1 MTRRKVRTKGPM
13 ATYLDQALAEGHATL
28 DTSGSK
34 TRIHYVGVG
43 RSEIYDDPEEKVRAE
58 YWAELIYRYG
68 YKPERIGVE
77 ITVPDRTPKDAAD
90 LVVFSDDDR
99 KTPFAVIECKR
110 DGVSDAEF
118 AQAVEQAAGNGTWAK
133 LRAVYVGVVAG
144 LTRRFLD
151 FSGTFGA
158 LEREKNVIADLP
170 AEYGKPEEFKY
181 RKGTAVDIE
190 PVSKETLI
198 LAIRKSHQ
206 TLWSGG
212 RLSPPQAFGELCK
225 LIFVKIADEQ
235 AKRKVG
241 EPYQFQIKTHETS
254 KRLADRIKALY
265 AEHQRRDPNVFT
277 DTIRIDDSTLR
288 AIVSHLEAI
297 NLSATDLDVKGVAF
311 EQFMDGFFK
320 GDFGQY
326 FTPREII
333 EFAVAMLEPTS
344 DDQVLDPACGSAGF
358 LLYALDAVRRE
369 ATVYHPDV
377 HSAEHYKHWHDFAEK
392 QLFGIEIND
401 EICRVAK
408 MNMIIHDDGHSNVVG
423 EDALQPMKGLT
434 ARNVGLTAESF
445 DLVLTNPPFGASVG
459 LESHGY
465 LAEYELGQTKPD
477 KKGVRKPRKSQKT
490 EVLFIERVWDFLKPG
505 GRAAVVLPDGILNN
519 PSNDYVRNFVLEH
532 FQVLAVISLP
542 SSAFA
547 HYGAGVKASVAFLR
561 RRAQGEAPDE
571 GEATFMASPERIG
584 YDATGR
590 ETVNELPAVLEAYR
604 EFTMNP
610 APFLA

>member
-1 MTRRKVRTKGPM
+1 M
-13 ATYLDQALAEGHATL
+13 ATYLDRALADGHATL
-28 DTSGSK
+28 DTAGPR
-34 TRIHYVGVG
+34 TRINYVAI
-43 RSEIYDDPEEKVRAE
+43 RWSEIYDDPEEKVRAE

-90 LVVFSDDDR
+90 LVVFSDDER

-110 DGVSDAEF
+110 DGISDAEF

-133 LRAVYVGVVAG
+133 LRALYVGVVAG

-151 FSGTFGA
+151 FGGTFGA

-181 RKGTAVDIE
+181 RKGGAVDIE

-198 LAIRKSHQ
+198 QAIRKSHQ

-235 AKRKVG
+235 AKRKTG
-241 EPYQFQIKTHETS
+241 DPYQFQIKTHETS
-254 KRLADRIKALY
+254 KRLADRIKELY
-265 AEHQRRDPNVFT
+265 AEHQKRDPTVFT
-277 DTIRIDDSTLR
+277 DTIRIEDATLR

-333 EFAVAMLEPTS
+333 SFAVAMMEPTS
-344 DDQVLDPACGSAGF
+344 DELVLDPACGSGGF

-369 ATVYHPDV
+369 ATEYHSDV
-377 HSAEHYKHWHDFAEK
+377 KSAEHYKHWHDFAER

-434 ARNVGLTAESF
+434 ARNGGLTAAGF
-445 DLVLTNPPFGASVG
+445 DLVLTNPPFGA
-459 LESHGY
+459 
-465 LAEYELGQTKPD
+465 
-477 KKGVRKPRKSQKT
+477 
-490 EVLFIERVWDFLKPG
+490 F
-505 GRAAVVLPDGILNN
+505 RATTTSA
-519 PSNDYVRNFVLEH
+519 R
-532 FQVLAVISLP
+532 
-542 SSAFA
+542 SS
-547 HYGAGVKASVAFLR
+547 
-561 RRAQGEAPDE
+561 
-571 GEATFMASPERIG
+571 
-584 YDATGR
+584 
-590 ETVNELPAVLEAYR
+590 
-604 EFTMNP
+604 
-610 APFLA
+610 

>member
-1 MTRRKVRTKGPM
+1 M
-13 ATYLDQALAEGHATL
+13 ATYLDRALADGHATL
-28 DTSGSK
+28 DFSGPK
-34 TRIHYVGVG
+34 ARIAYVAVR

-68 YKPERIGVE
+68 YKPQRIGVE

-90 LVVFSDDDR
+90 LVVFEDDER
-99 KTPFAVIECKR
+99 TRPFAVIECKR
-110 DGVSDAEF
+110 DGISDAEF

-133 LRAVYVGVVAG
+133 LRALYVGVVAG

-151 FSGTFGA
+151 FGGTFGA

-181 RKGTAVDIE
+181 RKGGRVDIE

-198 LAIRKSHQ
+198 QAIRKSHQ
-206 TLWSGG
+206 TLWHGG

-241 EPYQFQIKTHETS
+241 QPYQFQIKTHETS
-254 KRLADRIKALY
+254 KRLADRIKELY
-265 AEHQRRDPNVFT
+265 AEHQQRDPTVFT
-277 DTIRIDDSTLR
+277 DTIRIPDSTLR
-288 AIVSHLEAI
+288 VIVSHLEPI

-311 EQFMDGFFK
+311 EQFMDSFFK

-333 EFAVAMLEPTS
+333 EFAVAMIAPTS
-344 DDQVLDPACGSAGF
+344 DDRVLDPSSGSGGF

-369 ATVYHPDV
+369 ADEYHQPDTP
-377 HSAEHYKHWHDFAEK
+377 EHYKHWHEFAEK
-392 QLFGIEIND
+392 RLFGIEIND

-423 EDALQPMKGLT
+423 EDALQPFKGLID
-434 ARNVGLTAESF
+434 RNMGLAAGSF
-445 DLVLTNPPFGASVG
+445 DVVLTNPPFGASVE
-459 LESHGY
+459 LESQPY
-465 LAEYELGQTKPD
+465 LAEYDLGKGKPD
-477 KKGVRKPRKSQKT
+477 KKGKRKDRKSQKT
-490 EVLFIERVWDFLKPG
+490 EVLFIERIWDFLKPG
-505 GRAAVVLPDGILNN
+505 GRAAIVLPDGILNN
-519 PSNDYVRNFVLEH
+519 PSNDYVREFVLER

-542 SSAFA
+542 ASAFA
-547 HYGAGVKASVAFLR
+547 HYGAGVKASVVFMR
-561 RRAQGEAPDE
+561 KRAVGETPSDN
-571 GEATFMASPERIG
+571 EATFMAAPEKIG

-590 ETVNELPAVLEAYR
+590 ETINELPQVVDAYR
-604 EFTMNP
+604 EFVKDPT
-610 APFLA
+610 PFLA